1 VSDRAPSVLP
11 VGATRARSW
20 GTLLVFAAAA
30 RAYLRAEDVPQI
42 EQSALPQLTQLFWA
56 LVVLG
61 TLTLGGIAWVGYIRR
76 GIGREAEKLRQREA
90 TAEAYFE
97 ELFENAHDIIFTL
110 DLQGNLFSL
119 NKAGVLALGYPREG
133 VAKLNLLDLVL
144 PQYQNALRATLGRMR
159 DGQFRHHCEL
169 EVHAQDRRRV
179 ALRVDLRLRTLAGK
193 PPLVQALA
201 WDVTERKQAEEAL
214 RASEMRL
221 RESLEDR
228 VRLGQDLHDG
238 IIQSIYAIG
247 LNLGECQKLIAERP
261 EEAARRIANGIADLN
276 AVIRDVRHF
285 IGGLEPGAFKV
296 KEFTTALQSLTAA
309 MGETTDIEFSFDVDA
324 EAVQHVSANQA
335 THLLYI
341 AREAISNSVRHGQ
354 SKNTTVSLR
363 MNEDGVRLEV
373 RDEGVGFDLATVSR
387 QGLGLRNIEARARE
401 LGAACQIV
409 SAPGQG
415 AAVRVEIPGDKLYAS
430 F

>member
-1 VSDRAPSVLP
+1 VNTRAPAVLP
-11 VGATRARSW
+11 VGATRARGW
-20 GTLLVFAAAA
+20 VTLFVFAAVAL
-30 RAYLRAEDVPQI
+30 AYLRAQDVPQI
-42 EQSALPQLTQLFWA
+42 EQSALPQLFQLFWA

-144 PQYQNALRATLGRMR
+144 PQYENTLRAILGRMR
-159 DGQFRHHCEL
+159 DGRFRHHCEL
-169 EVHAQDRRRV
+169 EVHAQDHRRV
-179 ALRVDLRLRTLAGK
+179 ALRLDLRLRTLAGK
-193 PPLVQALA
+193 PPFVQALA

-221 RESLEDR
+221 RQSLEDR

-247 LNLGECQKLIAERP
+247 LNLGECQKLLGEEP
-261 EEAARRIANGIADLN
+261 QEAAQRLGKSITDLN
-276 AVIRDVRHF
+276 AVIREVRHF
-285 IGGLEPGAFKV
+285 IGGLEPGAFMV

-309 MGETTDIEFSFDVDA
+309 MGETTDLEFSFDVEA
-324 EAVQHVSANQA
+324 EAVQHLSANQA
-335 THLLYI
+335 TQLLYI

-354 SKNTTVSLR
+354 SRTTTVSMR
-363 MNEDGVRLEV
+363 TNADGVRLEV
-373 RDEGVGFDLATVSR
+373 RDDGVGFDLATLSR

-401 LGAACQIV
+401 LGAACRIV

-415 AAVRVEIPGDKLYAS
+415 TAVRVEIPGEKLYAS

>member
-1 VSDRAPSVLP
+1 VSP
-11 VGATRARSW
+11 
-20 GTLLVFAAAA
+20 
-30 RAYLRAEDVPQI
+30 RAEELPQI
-42 EQSALPQLTQLFWA
+42 EQSAVPHLLQLFWA

-61 TLTLGGIAWVGYIRR
+61 TLTLGGLAWVGYIRR
-76 GIGREAEKLRQREA
+76 GIGREAERLRQRES

-110 DLQGNLFSL
+110 DLEGRLFSL
-119 NKAGVLALGYPREG
+119 NKAGVLALGHTREG
-133 VAKLNLLDLVL
+133 VVKLNLLDLVL
-144 PQYQNALRATLGRMR
+144 PQYQDAVRAILGQMR
-159 DGQFRHHCEL
+159 DGRVRHHCEL

-179 ALRVDLRLRTLAGK
+179 ALRMDLRLRALTGK
-193 PPLVQALA
+193 PPFVQALA

-221 RESLEDR
+221 RQSLEDR

-247 LNLGECQKLIAERP
+247 LNLGECQRLVAEKP
-261 EEAARRIANGIADLN
+261 EEATRRVAQGIADLN

-309 MGETTDIEFSFDVDA
+309 MGETAGIDFAFDVDA
-324 EAVQHVSANQA
+324 EAVQHLSANQA

-341 AREAISNSVRHGQ
+341 AREAISNSVRHGRPK
-354 SKNTTVSLR
+354 STTISLR
-363 MNEDGVRLEV
+363 MRQEGVRLEV
-373 RDEGVGFDLATVSR
+373 RDDGVGFDLANVSR
-387 QGLGLRNIEARARE
+387 QGFGLRNIEARARE
-401 LGAACQIV
+401 LGAACQLV
-409 SAPGQG
+409 SEPGKG
-415 AAVRVEIPGDKLYAS
+415 AAVRVEVPGDKLYAA